1 MKWAE
6 TALSSSFCISFP
18 ILFTPKNR
26 TLQFKLEKS
35 LHSFILSMIQRLT
48 MKAKAFCL
56 HVAFILLSKFWIT
69 QNITYICSIQ
79 NHSINSMD
87 FATTFFVVLA
97 IIGVGMV
104 LWIKTNSGKKWLSNL

>member
-35 LHSFILSMIQRLT
+35 LHPFILSIIQGLT

-56 HVAFILLSKFWIT
+56 HAAFILLSKFWIT

>member
-1 MKWAE
+1 MSHIATYWAIANH
-6 TALSSSFCISFP
+6 TIA
-18 ILFTPKNR
+18 ILN
-26 TLQFKLEKS
+26 
-35 LHSFILSMIQRLT
+35 ILAECFLFYRFVKPF

-56 HVAFILLSKFWIT
+56 HAAFILLSKFWIT